1 MVATFNETSAVT
13 FRKYIVKQGINN
25 SKCFKKF
32 ELLWSHSSIFK
43 IWSHSTI
50 ASKNNFFE
58 WFLPLNWQMVATS
71 TETRAAIFRK
81 RKHAAEKG
89 MSVSKR

>member
-1 MVATFNETSAVT
+1 ML
-13 FRKYIVKQGINN
+13 Q
-25 SKCFKKF
+25 
-32 ELLWSHSSIFK
+32 K
-43 IWSHSTI
+43 IWITLIALLHFCVRII